1 MFIESRTFMSP
12 ILCNLFNF
20 IYTNSL
26 YPVSWTKGIIVPV
39 PKKGDLSDANNYRG
53 ITLTSIFSKIFSI
66 MLDNRLGKWAESNDI
81 IHDCQYGFRQK
92 RSTVDLVFILSSIVN
107 KVIKQERRKLY
118 CSFVDFQKAFDLVYR
133 NGIWQKLLTYGASTK
148 IVKMLRAIYQTVES
162 CVRSNG
168 TYSEFFAS
176 NSGVK
181 QGEPLSPFL
190 FILFINDMYENIVI
204 QDNDAFTI
212 EDLKIFILLFADDIV
227 LLSYNPEGLQSLL
240 NQLHSYCVK
249 WGISVNVEKTVVM
262 IFKTGPRQENLQFY
276 YNGKRLNN
284 VSKFSYLGVTLS
296 SNGSFYQAQKSLSEQ
311 ANRAIFS
318 LYALFNKVDFDIKD
332 KLKLFDSM
340 ISPILFY
347 SSEVWGFHKSPDIE
361 KIYLKFMRNI
371 LRLNRSVSTAAVY
384 GELGRF
390 PLYVMRKVRIIHYWF
405 KVTQSPDSLMSKI
418 LFGCTNDNDTN
429 FCKTWAGNIKQLLYN
444 LGFQYLWR
452 NTEVNNAHISA
463 VTQRIY
469 DQYLQQHFGV
479 IQASSK
485 LDSYLLFKNDFL
497 FEHYLAC
504 VSNSKHRHAL
514 CKLRCSD
521 HTLAI
526 EVGRRHGIPRKERI
540 CTKCNMNVIED
551 EYHFVLVCP
560 LYRQLRLEILPKYYR
575 RWPTKNKFIRL
586 LTSTSIVLLN
596 KLAKFVY
603 IAFDLCQTIN

>member
-1 MFIESRTFMSP
+1 MKRSVPCKSPQKFWNEIKKMRPRDMSPKADISSMYQHFKNLFSNDNFFTNPSTESFLNDSDSAIISVPALDNDFTQEEVTSAINSLKKGKSAGFDNLLPEMFIECKTFMSP

-66 MLDNRLGKWAESNDI
+66 MLDNRLRKWAESNDI

-190 FILFINDMYENIVI
+190 LILFINDMYENIVI

-212 EDLKIFILLFADDIV
+212 EDLKIFILLFADDTV
-227 LLSYNPEGLQSLL
+227 LLSYTPEDLQSLL

-249 WGISVNVEKTVVM
+249 WGISVNVEKTIVM
-262 IFKTGPRQENLQFY
+262 IFKTGPRQENIQFY

-311 ANRAIFS
+311 ANRAIF
-318 LYALFNKVDFDIKD
+318 FFV
-332 KLKLFDSM
+332 
-340 ISPILFY
+340 
-347 SSEVWGFHKSPDIE
+347 
-361 KIYLKFMRNI
+361 
-371 LRLNRSVSTAAVY
+371 RSV
-384 GELGRF
+384 
-390 PLYVMRKVRIIHYWF
+390 
-405 KVTQSPDSLMSKI
+405 
-418 LFGCTNDNDTN
+418 
-429 FCKTWAGNIKQLLYN
+429 
-444 LGFQYLWR
+444 
-452 NTEVNNAHISA
+452 
-463 VTQRIY
+463 
-469 DQYLQQHFGV
+469 
-479 IQASSK
+479 
-485 LDSYLLFKNDFL
+485 
-497 FEHYLAC
+497 
-504 VSNSKHRHAL
+504 
-514 CKLRCSD
+514 
-521 HTLAI
+521 
-526 EVGRRHGIPRKERI
+526 
-540 CTKCNMNVIED
+540 
-551 EYHFVLVCP
+551 
-560 LYRQLRLEILPKYYR
+560 
-575 RWPTKNKFIRL
+575 
-586 LTSTSIVLLN
+586 
-596 KLAKFVY
+596 
-603 IAFDLCQTIN
+603 